1 MSTIINGI
9 GRVGIRIAPPSG
21 GGYTTRTAAFAAA
34 TGITDTTILNAL
46 NTFDTGLISNGL
58 ATKMKALYPFVG
70 GTAATHKFN
79 FMDARDVDAAFR
91 LQFSGGMTHS
101 SNGVLFN
108 GTNGWADTRLIPS
121 TTLSLNSSHASIYSR
136 TNNTV
141 VTFDFYTPT
150 YYTFLLGINCGGTS
164 FSRVNQSTYSN
175 IAATDSLG
183 LRIINRT
190 DATTEKL
197 YKNNSLI
204 LTTARNSTALAITPI
219 AIAYTEGSGVAW
231 SNRQYSFMSVGNGL
245 TDGEASTLYTLTQA
259 MQTTLSRA
267 V

>member
-1 MSTIINGI
+1 
-9 GRVGIRIAPPSG
+9 
-21 GGYTTRTAAFAAA
+21 
-34 TGITDTTILNAL
+34 
-46 NTFDTGLISNGL
+46 
-58 ATKMKALYPFVG
+58 MKAVYPFVG
-70 GTAATHKFN
+70 GTSTTHKFN
-79 FMDARDVDAAFR
+79 FMNAVDSDAAFR
-91 LQFSGGMTHS
+91 LNFSGGMTHS
-101 SNGVLFN
+101 SNGILFN

-141 VTFDFYTPT
+141 EAFDFYTPT
-150 YYTFLLGINCGGTS
+150 YYTFLLGMNFSGTS
-164 FSRVNQSTYSN
+164 YSRVNQSTYSN

-190 DATTEKL
+190 SSTTEKL

-219 AIAYTEGSGVAW
+219 AIAKTEGSGIEW
-231 SNRQYSFMSVGNGL
+231 SNRQYSFMTIGDGL

-259 MQTTLSRA
+259 MQTTLGRQ